1 MLKTLVKKQL
11 MEIFRSYF
19 YNAKTNKKRS
29 TAGIIAYILLFAALM
44 IGLGGM
50 FTGLSVSLCAPLT
63 QAGMSWLYFALMS
76 LLAIFL
82 GAFGSV
88 FNTYAGL
95 YAAKDNDLLLSLP
108 IPVRT
113 LMASRLLGV
122 YLMGLM
128 YAAVVI
134 VPAVIVYWMRVSAAP
149 MTILG
154 GVLLTVLISAFVLTL
169 SCALGWLVA
178 KVSRKLKRKNFITVI
193 VSLAGIA
200 VYYFFVFKAQ
210 TALEALVANAALYGE
225 KIKGAAHPL
234 YLVGCVGTGDGRAML
249 LVSLIVAALFAL
261 MWALLAHSFLKL
273 STATGASER
282 AVYRER
288 TLKRQSADAALFQKE
303 LARFTASPNYML
315 NCGLGIL
322 LLPVAGVALV
332 IKGGELLPLLQ
343 MAFGDRGGCVEV
355 LLCTGVCTIAAMN
368 DMAAPSVSLEGKNL
382 WLAQSLPVTPW
393 QVLRAQER
401 ACRDAAMASMKA
413 DGIDYDERIERL
425 QEVTYPK
432 PLEDLLWPAF
442 HTYCESVPWAN
453 DYRLSPKSVLRDMLE
468 TASDF
473 KGYIARYGIS
483 RSEGTLLR
491 YLSDAY
497 RVLDRTLPPDKRND
511 ELDQIVEWLGFVVR
525 TTDSSLL
532 DEWAGLD
539 SDDAGMDAAPPQ
551 DADVVVK
558 DRKAVSCET
567 RCSRASGC
575 SPPRRRASWE
585 SSTRSG
591 AGASHVGVRL
601 WSAFSTSTRKCC
613 STATRARAGT

>member
-19 YNAKTNKKRS
+19 YNAKTNQKRS
-29 TAGIIAYILLFAALM
+29 KNAVVGYIVLFTFVMIVII
-44 IGLGGM
+44 GGM
-50 FTGLSVSLCAPLT
+50 FTVMSLALCVPLA
-63 QAGMSWLYFALMS
+63 QVGMSWLYFAIMS
-76 LLAIFL
+76 LMAIFL

-134 VPAVIVYWMRVSAAP
+134 VPAVIVYWMRISAAP
-149 MTILG
+149 MAILG

-210 TALEALVANAALYGE
+210 TAMEALVANAALYGE
-225 KIKGAAHPL
+225 KIKGAAYPL

-273 STATGASER
+273 STATGASGR

-343 MAFGDRGGCVEV
+343 MAFGNRGGCMEV

-368 DMAAPSVSLEGKNL
+368 DMATPSVSLEGKNL

-393 QVLRAQER
+393 QVLRAKLKVQLALTALPALVPLVCMTFILPVTAALPLVFAEALAYITFSACLGLTLGVAR
-401 ACRDAAMASMKA
+401 ANLTWTSELMPIKQSLAVTIALFGGWLYAIAFAGLYLWQGWKLGAAAYLA
-413 DGIDYDERIERL
+413 IAAA
-425 QEVTYPK
+425 VTF
-432 PLEDLLWPAF
+432 A
-442 HTYCESVPWAN
+442 V
-453 DYRLSPKSVLRDMLE
+453 
-468 TASDF
+468 TAL
-473 KGYIARYGIS
+473 
-483 RSEGTLLR
+483 LLR
-491 YLSDAY
+491 
-497 RVLDRTLPPDKRND
+497 
-511 ELDQIVEWLGFVVR
+511 WLK
-525 TTDSSLL
+525 T
-532 DEWAGLD
+532 
-539 SDDAGMDAAPPQ
+539 
-551 DADVVVK
+551 K
-558 DRKAVSCET
+558 
-567 RCSRASGC
+567 
-575 SPPRRRASWE
+575 
-585 SSTRSG
+585 G
-591 AGASHVGVRL
+591 AQRFAML
-601 WSAFSTSTRKCC
+601 
-613 STATRARAGT
+613 